1 MDLSLV
7 YPLLRD
13 VVRVSDSSIKEVMD
27 EYVKSVILFFS
38 DNIVVIPRQSINASP
53 SMVSSYDFCPYK
65 AWIEHRYGIMIT
77 RLDWIR
83 RIAFGE
89 IAHKQ
94 YQDYLKSTL
103 GKTVISEMK
112 IEDDDVVGKPDIVV
126 YNDDDTID
134 ILELKT
140 GKPHSAHEIQVL
152 TYVGLLDERVN
163 DAEIIYM
170 NSRTQVNASPERIS
184 NAIKQVKQVKN
195 MLSSATPPQKDCGN
209 CPLKGICKIIY
220 ESPIIRG
227 MLPR

>member
-1 MDLSLV
+1 M

-13 VVRVSDSSIKEVMD
+13 VVRVSDASIKE
-27 EYVKSVILFFS
+27 VILFFS
-38 DNIVVIPRQSINASP
+38 DDIVVIPRQSINASP

-89 IAHKQ
+89 VAHRQ

-140 GKPHSAHEIQVL
+140 GKPHSTHEIQVL
-152 TYVGLLDERVN
+152 TYIGLLNERVN
-163 DAEIIYM
+163 DAEIIYT
-170 NSRTQVNASPERIS
+170 NSRAQVNASPERIS
-184 NAIKQVKQVKN
+184 NAIRQVKQVKSI
-195 MLSSATPPQKDCGN
+195 LSSTTPPQKDCGD
-209 CPLKGICKIIY
+209 CPLRGVCKAIY
-220 ESPIIRG
+220 ESPIIRS